1 MARPTRRRRPEGT
14 SPRVSPDLPSR
25 AKVMEALKLLLA
37 EKEFEAIT
45 WAELAETAGVNQ
57 GLIYRHFQD
66 KRNLLHEVLKDYL
79 EKYLDELD
87 LSLKGI
93 EGAFNKLRKLIWS
106 HLYLCER
113 DRVFAKILFLEVRNF
128 PGYFQS
134 ETYRVVQ
141 RYGEMILA
149 IIEEGLGRE
158 EIRPDVSPWHVR
170 QIILG
175 SIEHLTL
182 PGLIFNQ
189 EISPDAATEDLCK
202 IIFASLKKDPDQAK
216 SPV

>member
-1 MARPTRRRRPEGT
+1 MARPSRRRGPEAT
-14 SPRVSPDLPSR
+14 SPRVPPDLPSR
-25 AKVMEALKLLLA
+25 TKVMEALKLLLA
-37 EKEFEAIT
+37 EKEFGAIT
-45 WAELAETAGVNQ
+45 WAELGETAGVNQ

-87 LSLKGI
+87 LALKGI

-106 HLYLCER
+106 HLYLCQR
-113 DRVFAKILFLEVRNF
+113 DRVFAKVLFLEVRNF

-134 ETYRVVQ
+134 ETYRMVK
-141 RYGEMILA
+141 RYGKMILV
-149 IIEEGLGRE
+149 IIEEGLERG
-158 EIRPDVSPWHVR
+158 EIRPDASPWHLR

-189 EISPDAATEDLCK
+189 EISPDEATEDLCK
-202 IIFASLKKDPDQAK
+202 IIFAGLKKSPD
-216 SPV
+216 